1 MNKLRQLP
9 PAGPA
14 WGGSLMGTSIVSRLL
29 VEKNMMLG
37 ASIFAAIASAILVVL
52 VVGFATYRQPSFK
65 RTSMAE
71 WSMFFIGILALGA
84 ALSGLT
90 DVPVYRLVGF
100 WIGAP
105 VTTLTWAIQ
114 LTRFEGKPRFTW
126 GLPLVGPMISASV
139 AGWLARDYGQIY
151 HVMGTVFFFMSL
163 LTAVP
168 VFMRVYWA
176 AWHGEVDLSGPNSA
190 TAWVPL
196 GVIGQSTTA
205 LQILYPGYFSVHYGY
220 VALMLSIP
228 LAIYAMVTF
237 YPNVARWTQYSP
249 AWWSCTFPPGTVS
262 MGGHQVA
269 LVNGSHWLDA
279 VALAIPFLLLAHWTV
294 CSSRFISWVI
304 EGRRDNNSQSTQ
316 TPQTSKAARQMAA

>member
-1 MNKLRQLP
+1 MPCVTKKLRELP
-9 PAGPA
+9 PPGPA
-14 WGGSLMGTSIVSRLL
+14 WGGSLMGTSIVARLL
-29 VEKNMMLG
+29 VEKDMMIG
-37 ASIFAAIASAILVVL
+37 ASIFATIACVILVAL
-52 VVGFATYRQPSFK
+52 TIGFARYRQPSFQ
-65 RTSMAE
+65 RTTVAE

-90 DVPVYRLVGF
+90 DVPTYRLIGF

-105 VTTLTWAIQ
+105 VTTVTWAIQ
-114 LTRFEGKPRFTW
+114 LSRFSGTPRFTW

-139 AGWLARDYGQIY
+139 AGWLARDYGQMY
-151 HVMGTVFFFMSL
+151 HVMGTAFFVMSL

-168 VFMRVYWA
+168 VFAHVYWA
-176 AWHGEVDLSGPNSA
+176 AWHGKVDLSGPNSA

-205 LQILYPGYFSVHYGY
+205 MQILYPSTTSVYYGY
-220 VALMLSIP
+220 VALVLAVP

-237 YPNVARWTQYSP
+237 YPNVVRWTDYSP

-269 LVNGSHWLDA
+269 LVNGSAWLDA
-279 VALAIPFLLLAHWTV
+279 VALAIPFLLLAHWTA
-294 CSSRFISWVI
+294 CSSRFLGWVA
-304 EGRRDNNSQSTQ
+304 EGRRGST
-316 TPQTSKAARQMAA
+316 A

>member
-1 MNKLRQLP
+1 MPGVTDKFRQLP
-9 PAGPA
+9 PPGPA

-29 VEKNMMLG
+29 VEMDHEF
-37 ASIFAAIASAILVVL
+37 ASGIFAVIASVILVVL
-52 VVGFATYRQPSFK
+52 VYGFARYRHPSFQ
-65 RTSMAE
+65 RTTMAE

-90 DVPVYRLVGF
+90 GAGVYRLIGF

-105 VTTLTWAIQ
+105 ITAITWAIQ
-114 LTRFEGKPRFTW
+114 LSRFEGAPKFTW

-139 AGWLARDYGQIY
+139 AGWLARDYGQLY
-151 HVMGTVFFFMSL
+151 HVLGTIFFLMSL

-168 VFMRVYWA
+168 TFARVYWA
-176 AWHGEVDLSGPNSA
+176 AWHGKVDLSGPLSA

-205 LQILYPGYFSVHYGY
+205 MQILYPGKFSIYYGY
-220 VALMLSIP
+220 VALVLAIP
-228 LAIYAMVTF
+228 LGIWAMVNF
-237 YPNVARWTQYSP
+237 YPNVARWVDYSP

-269 LVNGSHWLDA
+269 LVNGSHWLDV
-279 VALAIPFLLLAHWTV
+279 VALSIPILLIVHWSL
-294 CSSRFISWVI
+294 CSGRFISWVL
-304 EGRRDNNSQSTQ
+304 EGRRE
-316 TPQTSKAARQMAA
+316 AARNTPVVPSR